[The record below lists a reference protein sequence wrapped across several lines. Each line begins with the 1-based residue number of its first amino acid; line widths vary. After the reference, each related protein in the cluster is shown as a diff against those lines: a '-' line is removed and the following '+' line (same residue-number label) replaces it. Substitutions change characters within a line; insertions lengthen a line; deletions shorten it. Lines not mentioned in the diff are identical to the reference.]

1 MLDFMAGDFT
11 CKSLSPTGG
20 GALRKM
26 KKARQPKLAAPLR
39 RSILTT

>member
-1 MLDFMAGDFT
+1 MAGDFT
-11 CKSLSPTGG
+11 CKSLSPMV
-20 GALRKM
+20 GAVWQKM